1 MWYMAEFVIRLLSHI
16 RSNVPKF
23 SGKINDFS
31 FFLPLL
37 QKSINDLLVPMV
49 TLVSTHPSTILID
62 QNLQTLM
69 STFTRLL
76 DIRLDLFISYK
87 EINDKIAK
95 KFENK
100 KKVIT
105 SLFTQK
111 REFTIYLN
119 IPQRS

>member
-1 MWYMAEFVIRLLSHI
+1 MWYMAEFVIRLLSSI

-69 STFTRLL
+69 STFIRLL

-87 EINDKIAK
+87 EINESEIC
-95 KFENK
+95 
-100 KKVIT
+100 
-105 SLFTQK
+105 
-111 REFTIYLN
+111 
-119 IPQRS
+119 